1 MISRSRIIDD
11 RDFWIPS
18 ETQIKIVTLINE
30 LSIEEVADLFI
41 MINEDILR
49 KWNTKRELKTIKG
62 SVIIFIDMKR
72 KVDELAYNL
81 NKAFVPVRKKD
92 LNME

>member
-1 MISRSRIIDD
+1 MISQSRIIDD

-30 LSIEEVADLFI
+30 LSIEEVAQLLR

-49 KWNTKRELKTIKG
+49 KWNTKIELKTIKG
-62 SVIIFIDMKR
+62 SDK
-72 KVDELAYNL
+72 E
-81 NKAFVPVRKKD
+81 
-92 LNME
+92 

>member
-11 RDFWIPS
+11 RGFWIPS

-30 LSIEEVADLFI
+30 LSIEEVAQLLR

-49 KWNTKRELKTIKG
+49 KWNTKIELKTIKG
-62 SVIIFIDMKR
+62 SDK
-72 KVDELAYNL
+72 E
-81 NKAFVPVRKKD
+81 
-92 LNME
+92 